1 MGDFIRVNFIETDD
15 KYGCFQIYH
24 KSNLAIICLDNAEK
38 VYYAT
43 SFEREGKGIR
53 RISECEYDRLCKEL
67 GVEIEN
73 NSLDCIHDFK
83 LCDLSLCVTCARDV
97 WPNMMI

>member
-1 MGDFIRVNFIETDD
+1 MSDFIRVNFIETDD

-67 GVEIEN
+67 GIE
-73 NSLDCIHDFK
+73 DVG
-83 LCDLSLCVTCARDV
+83 DLNPQDTDV
-97 WPNMMI
+97 NYRKNK